1 MEEEDAVKRRTVW
14 TGAIAVGLTFLMV
27 AAPVQAAGLPGGS
40 TGQLSRTGE
49 KVEGKQPKVVPVS
62 ADVQTSRFA
71 AGMDGVRQWSQETS
85 RFYRDSQG
93 RTREEVGSTVTIKD
107 PTTGTTLRLDT
118 KTQTFQRSATK
129 PAPSQDLRQPSAAE
143 SKQIT
148 SGRRSL
154 GAAQISGVATEG
166 QTFTVTSPSI
176 KGGAAHQRTVTMWLS
191 TQVQLTVQIRVT
203 DSTGYEYS
211 QAYTNIRAGEPAA
224 GLFQVPAGYLDAAS
238 ATTTRASVEAA
249 CPLFNEPDPLVLNS
263 FDWVYL
269 DAGLVNATTDA
280 QIGCLFVADGA
291 AFEYPLW
298 GGPTVPLGL
307 PFDQWVAFDTGGGGL
322 PFLPWPAAGDIA
334 FLATNGSDTTTKDS
348 LVILTVW
355 PI

>member
-1 MEEEDAVKRRTVW
+1 VW
-14 TGAIAVGLTFLMV
+14 TGAVAAGLTLLV
-27 AAPVQAAGLPGGS
+27 AAPPVQAAGLPGGG
-40 TGQLSRTGE
+40 TGQVSRTGE
-49 KVEGKQPKVVPVS
+49 KAPGKPTIVPVS
-62 ADVQTSRFA
+62 ADVQISRFA
-71 AGMDGVRQWSQETS
+71 AGLSGVRQRSQETS
-85 RFYRDSQG
+85 RYYRDSQG
-93 RTREEVGSTVTIKD
+93 RTREESGSTVTIKD
-107 PTTGTTLRLDT
+107 PTTHTTLRLDT
-118 KTQTFQRSATK
+118 QAQTFQRSTAA
-129 PAPSQDLRQPSAAE
+129 PAPSQADLRQPAAAQ

-154 GAAQISGVATEG
+154 GTAQISGVPAQG

-176 KGGAAHQRTVTMWLS
+176 KGGPVHLRNVTTWMS
-191 TQVQLTVQIRVT
+191 TQVQLTVQTRVT

-211 QAYTNIRAGEPAA
+211 QTYTNIRAGTEPAA
-224 GLFQVPAGYLDAAS
+224 ALFQVPAGYTDAAS
-238 ATTTRASVEAA
+238 ATTTRSGVEAA
-249 CPLFNEPDPLVLNS
+249 CPLFNEPDPLILNS
-263 FDWVYL
+263 FDWVFL
-269 DAGLVNATTDA
+269 GAGLVNATTDA
-280 QIGCLFVADGA
+280 QVGCLFVADGA

-334 FLATNGSDTTTKDS
+334 FLAFNGTDSTTKDS